1 MTDNPKRRLR
11 DRTSTGATLIAE
23 GCVISGLIS
32 GDGDFL
38 VNGEIDGN
46 CDVSGTVTLTEP
58 GRWSGTIKADNV
70 VISGSVDGDIIA
82 ESRVEIGASARI
94 TGTVT
99 AAEIAVAEGAVV
111 EGSMSTKAEAEPQTF
126 TEKRQD

>member
-11 DRTSTGATLIAE
+11 DRTSSGATLISE
-23 GCVISGLIS
+23 GCLISGLIS

-38 VNGEIDGN
+38 INGEIDGN
-46 CDVSGTVTLTEP
+46 CDVSGTITLTES
-58 GRWSGTIKADNV
+58 GRWNGTIKAANV
-70 VISGSVDGDIIA
+70 VISGSVEGDIIA
-82 ESRVEIGASARI
+82 DARVEIGRSARI

-111 EGSMSTKAEAEPQTF
+111 DGSMSTRSEQEPQNF
-126 TEKRQD
+126 QEKRKD

>member
-1 MTDNPKRRLR
+1 MTDIPKRRLR
-11 DRTSTGATLIAE
+11 DRTSSGATLISE
-23 GCVISGLIS
+23 GCLISGLIS

-38 VNGEIDGN
+38 INGEIDGN

-70 VISGSVDGDIIA
+70 VISGTVDGDIIA
-82 ESRVEIGASARI
+82 ENRVEIGASARI

-111 EGSMSTKAEAEPQTF
+111 EGSMSTNADSEPQSF
-126 TEKRQD
+126 TEKRKD